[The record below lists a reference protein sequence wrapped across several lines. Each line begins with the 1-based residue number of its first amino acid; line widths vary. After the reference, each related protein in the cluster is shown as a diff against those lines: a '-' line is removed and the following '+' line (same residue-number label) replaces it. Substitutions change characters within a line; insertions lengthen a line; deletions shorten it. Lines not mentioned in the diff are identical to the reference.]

1 MREMRRKD
9 REMSKDFAYSV
20 IDRADFG
27 TLATVNEDG
36 TPYCVPLSIA
46 RKDNRLYFHA
56 AREGHKLE
64 NLQRNPSVCLS
75 FACGINVPS
84 VEIDTFTTE
93 YESAIVFGKAAV
105 VEDDDERL
113 FGLRLISERFS
124 PGCMP
129 FFEETAKRGLPAAVI
144 VRVDIEDIS
153 GKRLKYDKE
162 GKEMKW
168 GRTE

>member
-9 REMSKDFAYSV
+9 REMGKEFALSV
-20 IDRADFG
+20 IDRSEFG

-36 TPYCVPLSIA
+36 TPYCIPLSVA
-46 RKDNRLYFHA
+46 RMDDRLYFHA
-56 AREGHKLE
+56 AKEGQKLE
-64 NLQRNPSVCLS
+64 NVQRNPSVCLS
-75 FACGINVPS
+75 FACGIHVPS

-93 YESAIVFGKAAV
+93 YESAIVFGKATV
-105 VEDDDERL
+105 VEDDEERL
-113 FGLRLISERFS
+113 LGLRLISERFS
-124 PGCMP
+124 PGSMP
-129 FFEETAKRGLPAAVI
+129 FFDDAAKRGLPATAI
-144 VRVDIEDIS
+144 VRVDIEGIS